1 MLDGLKKIFFIK
13 KMSQESSQSSEF
25 IPSQST
31 PESED
36 YTSYESSSIE
46 TPSESDYSI
55 ASSSQC
61 SGSSD
66 YNSSYF
72 DETESEEEYIEQF
85 KIDGSR
91 SDLPNVKI

>member
-1 MLDGLKKIFFIK
+1 
-13 KMSQESSQSSEF
+13 MSQESEY

-31 PESED
+31 PDSED
-36 YTSYESSSIE
+36 YTSYESSSLE

-72 DETESEEEYIEQF
+72 DGSQSSTESEDEYIEQF

-91 SDLPNVKI
+91 SDKPDVKI